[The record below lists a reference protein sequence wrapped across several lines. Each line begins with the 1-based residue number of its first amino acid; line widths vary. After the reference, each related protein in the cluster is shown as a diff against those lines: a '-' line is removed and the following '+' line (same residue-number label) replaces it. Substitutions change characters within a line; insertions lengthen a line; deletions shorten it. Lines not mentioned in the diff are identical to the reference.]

1 MKHPLRALDAV
12 GVVERAATTGAQNRA
27 AFGEYAPHLAD
38 VELFEAFLKHAI
50 PRVVEAEHAV
60 TTHAVGLAHD
70 CANHGIEAWAVATAG
85 EYTDVHYIKAKSAGA
100 SSRERP
106 RTTTS

>member
-70 CANHGIEAWAVATAG
+70 GTDDGVQPRTVTTASQH
-85 EYTDVHYIKAKSAGA
+85 TDVHYIKA
-100 SSRERP
+100 
-106 RTTTS
+106 